1 MTEVTSDHYADQVR
15 ATRSSRPA
23 VVVTS
28 LDALAGPRHGVVELP
43 IRLMWNPDRRF
54 DLDDPDELRW
64 MYENVLREA
73 VSPEEIRRWVN
84 ADLLA
89 RVWPDLN
96 LPHGVRMAWEARH
109 PHLRPAA

>member
-1 MTEVTSDHYADQVR
+1 MTSARYADQVR
-15 ATRSSRPA
+15 AARSSRPA
-23 VVVTS
+23 VVVAS
-28 LDALAGPRHGVVELP
+28 LDYLTGPRHGVVELP

-73 VSPEEIRRWVN
+73 ISPEEIRRWVS

-96 LPHGVRMAWEARH
+96 LPHGVRVAWEARH
-109 PHLRPAA
+109 PQLRPAA